1 MMRNMESR
9 QSFIISKG
17 FRNYF
22 LYSLLFTVV
31 EHLCIV
37 VDMILVGNFVNAD
50 AFSALNLAVPVESI
64 VIGLI
69 MFTTGGAGIIAS
81 RCIGNQDF
89 DKAFGSLSVAV
100 VSVLIIIALASALG
114 LYFLDG
120 IVRIL
125 CPEYV
130 LAGYLRDYLGIYFL
144 SLIPIALYNIAILLL
159 NIDGKPDIALWTV
172 VSASALDIILDVVFM
187 KYMGLG
193 AKGVAFAGAA
203 SYTVPLFF
211 LIPYLSS
218 RRCSFKFMIRGGK
231 LARGDFNENIITG
244 IPYCLPYIIM
254 CIIIF
259 VINKLALTKL
269 GSFGLY
275 VWGAGYQV
283 LSLIIVT
290 MDCIGGTI
298 LVIMGSMLVGSHDM
312 TGFSIFAKRC
322 SRVAAMVVGAMIL
335 VVMIFP
341 AWTLS
346 LFGYNIPSDAGR
358 AILWVRFIVLLG
370 IPYTICC
377 LKIYVSQA
385 LDRKWLSTVPLAIF
399 FALTVGG
406 FCLCAVLNPQWMFPS
421 FLISGILFIL
431 SDFLACFI
439 LRGYLEG
446 VSSYLLIPPQGS
458 LKSKCIS
465 VSYNREGIESALP
478 VLELFLGTLGISP
491 DIAANVNLCCE
502 ELMLSI
508 VDNNAGKNLGADWF
522 FDVFVLDDENEIK
535 VTIKDAGAPFN
546 PVRKYTGD
554 AVEAMASGED
564 MELSLRLVNR
574 ICKEFSYNYMY
585 GQNTIYL
592 SFVKTA

>member
-1 MMRNMESR
+1 MTRNMESR

-22 LYSLLFTVV
+22 LYSLLMTVM
-31 EHLCIV
+31 EHICIV

-64 VIGLI
+64 VIGFI
-69 MFTTGGAGIIAS
+69 MLTTGGAGIIAS
-81 RCIGNQDF
+81 RCIGDQNF
-89 DKAFGSLSVAV
+89 GRAFNYLSVAA
-100 VSVLIIIALASALG
+100 VSTLIIISLASALG
-114 LYFLDG
+114 LFFLDE
-120 IVRIL
+120 IVHIL

-144 SLIPIALYNIAILLL
+144 SLIPIALYNIVILLL
-159 NIDGKPDIALWTV
+159 NIDGKPHIALLMV
-172 VSASALDIILDVVFM
+172 IVASALDIILDVVFM

-193 AKGVAFAGAA
+193 AKGVAFAGTA

-218 RRCSFKFMIRGGK
+218 RRCSFKFTIWGGEQ
-231 LARGDFNENIITG
+231 ARHDFNENIITG

-254 CIIIF
+254 CIITF
-259 VINKLALTKL
+259 AINKLALTRL
-269 GSFGLY
+269 GPFGLY
-275 VWGAGYQV
+275 VWSAGYQV
-283 LSLIIVT
+283 LSIIIVA

-298 LVIMGSMLVGSHDM
+298 IVIMGSMLVGSHDM

-322 SRVAAMVVGAMIL
+322 SAMAAMVVGTMIL

-341 AWTLS
+341 EWTLS
-346 LFGYNIPSDAGR
+346 LFGYNLPSDLGNAVP
-358 AILWVRFIVLLG
+358 WVRFIVLLG

-385 LDRKWLSTVPLAIF
+385 LDRKWISTVPLAIF

-406 FCLCAVLNPQWMFPS
+406 FCLSAALNPQWMFPS

-431 SDFLACFI
+431 SDFLACAI
-439 LRGYLEG
+439 LRRYLKG
-446 VSSYLLIPPQGS
+446 VSGYLLIPPQDS
-458 LKSKCIS
+458 VKSKCIS
-465 VSYNREGIESALP
+465 VAYSREGIESALP
-478 VLELFLGTLGISP
+478 VLESFLDTMGTSP
-491 DIAANVNLCCE
+491 ATVVNVNLCCE

-508 VDNNAGKNLGADWF
+508 VDNNAGKKLGDDWF
-522 FDVFVLDDENEIK
+522 FDVFVLDDENEVK
-535 VTIKDAGAPFN
+535 VTVKDAGAPFN
-546 PVRKYTGD
+546 PVRKYTGN
-554 AVEAMASGED
+554 AVEAMSSGED

-574 ICKEFSYNYMY
+574 ICKEFKYNYMY

-592 SFVKTA
+592 SFAKA